1 MRYSLIL
8 ALFCGSAVAIL
19 GQNNPKS
26 ANLEKTL
33 WDADQQW
40 LCISPPYSKPYKDC
54 VAFRSKYWADQFFEV
69 SNTGRVQT
77 KAEMV
82 AAQTAANPPTGVGA
96 YPADFNLIAVYGNF
110 AVATDHTDFKTED
123 ATGKVGFTS
132 DSRVLRLFVMEGG
145 QGRPAA
151 AALVPVIPAKPAAS
165 AQRSNSGIRKS
176 PDPQLERQ
184 LAAIDQKWME
194 STRTKKLDYL
204 KQLFTG
210 EWAEIV
216 GWSPT
221 VTISKA
227 DALDAL
233 AKINGKPGQ
242 GVFPDEFKLMAL
254 YGDVALATDRRTR
267 KWTDPSGHD
276 VSTPHRGLLVFV
288 KQNSEWRSA
297 GGALVPIT

>member
-1 MRYSLIL
+1 MRYSPILIL
-8 ALFCGSAVAIL
+8 ALFCGSAVATL
-19 GQNNPKS
+19 GQSNLKS

-123 ATGKVGFTS
+123 ANGKVDFTS

-145 QGRPAA
+145 QWQPAA

-165 AQRSNSGIRKS
+165 AQQSNSGIRKS
-176 PDPQLERQ
+176 PDQIRSFSFDIGNPDPIQTQ
-184 LAAIDQKWME
+184 
-194 STRTKKLDYL
+194 
-204 KQLFTG
+204 
-210 EWAEIV
+210 
-216 GWSPT
+216 T
-221 VTISKA
+221 VTNVGSA
-227 DALDAL
+227 FPLCH
-233 AKINGKPGQ
+233 NGVLPTG
-242 GVFPDEFKLMAL
+242 GCACGGRPILGWAF
-254 YGDVALATDRRTR
+254 
-267 KWTDPSGHD
+267 
-276 VSTPHRGLLVFV
+276 
-288 KQNSEWRSA
+288 RSC
-297 GGALVPIT
+297 